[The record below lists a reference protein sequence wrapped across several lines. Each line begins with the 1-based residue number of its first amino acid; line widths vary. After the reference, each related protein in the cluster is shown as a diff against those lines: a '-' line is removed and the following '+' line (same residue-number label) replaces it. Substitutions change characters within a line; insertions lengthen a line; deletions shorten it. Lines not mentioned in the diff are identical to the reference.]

1 MIFFILAVY
10 VVAYLYIIFKS
21 DTASI
26 TTFIFGLLSVLLLGA
41 FDFESV
47 SKIVDFNTLFI
58 LIGMMIMVSVLKRR
72 GVFSEISR
80 ILIKMSKGNFL
91 ALIMLICVGIFF
103 LSAFLDN
110 VTTIII
116 FVPILFYI
124 AESLELD
131 PKPLLTNAILFS
143 NLGGMTTAIGDPPN
157 IVIYSISK
165 LSFISFITHLMPP
178 GILIMLLQLYFL
190 SKNIRYP
197 RTGIGINI
205 EASKS
210 SENRKWLY
218 YFIAFAGVVLFMSFH
233 EVLGLE
239 LGVISIIYAFAILFV
254 ENMNLHSVGDD
265 IEWDSIFLISGLYLL
280 NYSIEQINITKP
292 LLTVLSPLAN
302 SVFLPLIILWSSIFA
317 SGFLSALPV
326 TLLYL
331 SVIKSLIKLGAG
343 NELYW
348 ALALGIGV
356 GGNLTPIS
364 SMCNI
369 VGNNLF
375 RNMKNETLS
384 FKEFTKRM
392 LKPVLS
398 GGIISSVFL
407 IVFWWFGI

>member
-1 MIFFILAVY
+1 LIFFILAVY

-21 DTASI
+21 ETASI

-91 ALIMLICVGIFF
+91 VLTMLIYIGIFF

-116 FVPILFYI
+116 FVPILFYT

-157 IVIYSISK
+157 IVIYSVSK

-178 GILIMLLQLYFL
+178 GILIMLFQLYFL
-190 SKNIRYP
+190 GKNVRYP

-205 EASKS
+205 EASKR
-210 SENRKWLY
+210 SENQKWLY
-218 YFIAFAGVVLFMSFH
+218 YFIAFTGVVLFMAFH
-233 EVLGLE
+233 EALGLE
-239 LGVISIIYAFAILFV
+239 LGVISIIYAFTILFV
-254 ENMNLHSVGDD
+254 EDMNIHSIGDD

-292 LLTVLSPLAN
+292 LLAVLSPLAN
-302 SVFLPLIILWSSIFA
+302 SVFLPLFILWSSMFV

-331 SVIKSLIKLGAG
+331 SLIKTLIRLGAG